1 MKLKFLKE
9 FVHNEICIRDTMII
23 TRRDNRPKSRSAP
36 WRMLSPLRTGPH
48 ILSETSGYESDHS
61 DSSNESTRKLKM
73 SRKNLVSD
81 TNAPLYES
89 CAPHRLPPEEH
100 QRFSRPWKSSDLILQ
115 VEDREFH
122 VHRAVLMVCS
132 PVFEAMLS
140 SEFKEKSAK
149 KIPLPGKDATEI
161 EQLLQGIYP
170 NEDLWISKEN
180 CLFLLKLSTEY
191 QIDRLK
197 TRCEEYLSY
206 WRRDGMNID
215 EAVEVIIISQKYSV
229 EKWIV
234 ERCVDQ
240 FVSRTDKK
248 WVQLQKHKRFSEL
261 EPSTVKL
268 ITEERVDYL
277 ERRLNV
283 GVTMS
288 MTAMTAMPPQSISVL
303 APTTNCRRCKSV
315 DDIRNNFRV

>member
-1 MKLKFLKE
+1 
-9 FVHNEICIRDTMII
+9 
-23 TRRDNRPKSRSAP
+23 
-36 WRMLSPLRTGPH
+36 
-48 ILSETSGYESDHS
+48 
-61 DSSNESTRKLKM
+61 M
-73 SRKNLVSD
+73 SLMNLVSSID
-81 TNAPLYES
+81 VPLCEPWAPQRS
-89 CAPHRLPPEEH
+89 PQGH

-161 EQLLQGIYP
+161 EQLLQGIHP
-170 NEDLWISKEN
+170 DQDLWISKEN

-215 EAVEVIIISQKYSV
+215 EAVEVIIVSQKYSV
-229 EKWIV
+229 AEWIV
-234 ERCVDQ
+234 KRCVDQ
-240 FVSRTDKK
+240 FVSQIDKK
-248 WVQLQKHKRFSEL
+248 WAQLQRHKRFSEL
-261 EPSTVKL
+261 EPSMAKR
-268 ITEERVDYL
+268 ITDERIDYL
-277 ERRLNV
+277 EERLYV
-283 GVTMS
+283 GNPWQS
-288 MTAMTAMPPQSISVL
+288 ESCAMPEDDPRSFSS
-303 APTTNCRRCKSV
+303 NCRRCGSV
-315 DDIRNNFRV
+315 NITNSFRV

>member
-1 MKLKFLKE
+1 MSLQDLVPDIN
-9 FVHNEICIRDTMII
+9 VHYE
-23 TRRDNRPKSRSAP
+23 SRV
-36 WRMLSPLRTGPH
+36 PLRSPQDQ
-48 ILSETSGYESDHS
+48 E
-61 DSSNESTRKLKM
+61 
-73 SRKNLVSD
+73 
-81 TNAPLYES
+81 
-89 CAPHRLPPEEH
+89 HR
-100 QRFSRPWKSSDLILQ
+100 RFSRPWKSSDLILQ
-115 VEDREFH
+115 VEDRKFH

-149 KIPLPGKDATEI
+149 KIPLPGKDATEV

-170 NEDLWISKEN
+170 DEDLWISKEN

-197 TRCEEYLSY
+197 TRCKEYLSY
-206 WRRDGMNID
+206 WRRGGMNID
-215 EAVEVIIISQKYSV
+215 EAVEVIIVSQNYSV

-240 FVSRTDKK
+240 FVSQTDKK

-261 EPSTVKL
+261 EPATFKH

-277 ERRLNV
+277 ERRLNI
-283 GVTMS
+283 GVTCQFDEC
-288 MTAMTAMPPQSISVL
+288 T
-303 APTTNCRRCKSV
+303 PTPKAFPKCHRCESV

>member
-1 MKLKFLKE
+1 MSLQKLIPDID
-9 FVHNEICIRDTMII
+9 V
-23 TRRDNRPKSRSAP
+23 
-36 WRMLSPLRTGPH
+36 PLR
-48 ILSETSGYESDHS
+48 ESG
-61 DSSNESTRKLKM
+61 
-73 SRKNLVSD
+73 
-81 TNAPLYES
+81 
-89 CAPHRLPPEEH
+89 CAPQRSPQEH

-170 NEDLWISKEN
+170 DEDLWISKEN

-197 TRCEEYLSY
+197 TRCKEYLSY

-215 EAVEVIIISQKYSV
+215 EAVEVIIVNQNYSV

-240 FVSRTDKK
+240 FVSQTDKK

-261 EPSTVKL
+261 EPASVKH

-277 ERRLNV
+277 ERRLNI
-283 GVTMS
+283 GVTFLFDECEAKKAITM
-288 MTAMTAMPPQSISVL
+288 
-303 APTTNCRRCKSV
+303 NCRRCESV

>member
-1 MKLKFLKE
+1 
-9 FVHNEICIRDTMII
+9 R
-23 TRRDNRPKSRSAP
+23 
-36 WRMLSPLRTGPH
+36 
-48 ILSETSGYESDHS
+48 
-61 DSSNESTRKLKM
+61 
-73 SRKNLVSD
+73 
-81 TNAPLYES
+81 
-89 CAPHRLPPEEH
+89 
-100 QRFSRPWKSSDLILQ
+100 RFSRPWKSSDLILQ

-170 NEDLWISKEN
+170 DEDLWISKEN

-197 TRCEEYLSY
+197 TRCKEYLSY

-215 EAVEVIIISQKYSV
+215 EAVEVIIVSENYSV

-240 FVSRTDKK
+240 FVSQTDKK

-261 EPSTVKL
+261 EPATVKHV
-268 ITEERVDYL
+268 TEERVDYL
-277 ERRLNV
+277 ERRLNISL
-283 GVTMS
+283 GVYLWSSPYQTRQFFSTMTNLS
-288 MTAMTAMPPQSISVL
+288 RNTCIAEPREAGEADKMPGMGGWE
-303 APTTNCRRCKSV
+303 
-315 DDIRNNFRV
+315 RNR